1 MGRRIVAIFAAAL
14 VALLGVVA
22 VLMYARGA
30 DSRAVASQNPA
41 SVYVVKSVV
50 PAGTTLKDSV
60 QSGLIIKTSVAAKGV
75 PLGALTGVD
84 GSNGGLFALSDIQP
98 GEYVLADRFGTKPVG
113 QKAIDVPAG
122 QVAVS
127 IALADPARVG
137 TFLTPGSK
145 IVLFDTY
152 TPTETGAKSGSTS
165 GGAATK
171 TISQQTRVLLDDVL
185 VIAMGEASLTPAQAP
200 TNGEDKAQNTAPV
213 AGALMTV
220 AVTPADANRLVHG
233 IQTGN
238 LYAALRGTD
247 AKVDLGKVVSEASL
261 FSGK

>member
-1 MGRRIVAIFAAAL
+1 MGRRIVAIFAAAV

-22 VLMYARGA
+22 VLMYAKGA
-30 DSRAVASQNPA
+30 DDRAIASQDPS

-60 QSGLIIKTSVAAKGV
+60 QSGLIVKTSVASKGV
-75 PLGALTGVD
+75 PLGALQGVT
-84 GSNGGLFALSDIQP
+84 GSNGGLYALSDIQP

-113 QKAIDVPAG
+113 TKAIDVPAG

-145 IVLFDTY
+145 VVLFDTY
-152 TPTETGAKSGSTS
+152 TPTETAVKDGAD
-165 GGAATK
+165 ATK
-171 TISQQTRVLLDDVL
+171 LSQQTRVLLDDVL
-185 VIAMGEASLTPAQAP
+185 VIAMGEASLTPVAT
-200 TNGEDKAQNTAPV
+200 TNKDDSATDSAPV

-220 AVTPADANRLVHG
+220 AVSPADATRLVHG

-247 AKVDLGKVVSEASL
+247 PKIDLGKVISEATL
-261 FSGK
+261 FSAK

>member
-1 MGRRIVAIFAAAL
+1 MGRRIVAIFAAAV

-22 VLMYARGA
+22 VLMYAKGA
-30 DSRAVASQNPA
+30 DDRAIASQDPS

-60 QSGLIIKTSVAAKGV
+60 QSGLIVKTSVASKGV
-75 PLGALTGVD
+75 PLGALQGVT
-84 GSNGGLFALSDIQP
+84 GSNGGLYALSDIQP

-113 QKAIDVPAG
+113 TKAIDVPAG

-145 IVLFDTY
+145 VVLFDTY
-152 TPTETGAKSGSTS
+152 TPTETAVKDGAD
-165 GGAATK
+165 ATK
-171 TISQQTRVLLDDVL
+171 LSQQTRVLLDDVL
-185 VIAMGEASLTPAQAP
+185 VIAMGEASLTPTQAP
-200 TNGEDKAQNTAPV
+200 TNAGEDSADSAPV
-213 AGALMTV
+213 RGALMTV
-220 AVTPADANRLVHG
+220 AVSPADATRLVHG

-247 AKVDLGKVVSEASL
+247 PKIDLGKVISEATL
-261 FSGK
+261 FSAK

>member
-30 DSRAVASQNPA
+30 DSRAVASQHPA
-41 SVYVVKSVV
+41 SVYVVKSIV

-75 PLGALTGVD
+75 PLGALSGVD

-122 QVAVS
+122 LVAVS

-152 TPTETGAKSGSTS
+152 TPTETGAKTGSTS
-165 GGAATK
+165 GTAK
-171 TISQQTRVLLDDVL
+171 VISQQTRVLLDDVL

-200 TNGEDKAQNTAPV
+200 AGEDKAENTAPV